1 MASARANAREG
12 SLDRGK
18 FRGRHRTKS
27 QNQCGGR
34 DDNLWDSA
42 FESHATIVNDEWPP
56 GFGRTPTFS
65 PACNVAI
72 KSSALGQCHMKGAWS
87 NTIPSGALIPV
98 DPEPSLPSDW
108 DIDLQRSGC
117 DKPVRMP
124 RALKRSIEKSVQEA
138 ADGPALADCA
148 RLAAM
153 DRYER
158 RALSRRKFAI
168 REFDAARKALA

>member
-1 MASARANAREG
+1 MAAGIWQDLHFFPSMQCRDQIVGARPMPYE
-12 SLDRGK
+12 
-18 FRGRHRTKS
+18 
-27 QNQCGGR
+27 
-34 DDNLWDSA
+34 
-42 FESHATIVNDEWPP
+42 
-56 GFGRTPTFS
+56 
-65 PACNVAI
+65 
-72 KSSALGQCHMKGAWS
+72 GAWS